1 MKKVDC
7 IGLFC
12 PMPLYM
18 TRKAVEE
25 AENGEVIEVLADDP
39 AAKKDIPEWAERMGH
54 EVLSVEEDDGIYVI
68 RIRKRG

>member
-25 AENGEVIEVLADDP
+25 AESGEIIEVLADDP
-39 AAKKDIPEWAERMGH
+39 AAKSDIPEWAKRMGH
-54 EVLSVEEDDGIYVI
+54 EVLSVDEEDGII
-68 RIRKRG
+68 RILIRKR

>member
-25 AENGEVIEVLADDP
+25 AEKGEIIEVLADDP
-39 AAKKDIPEWAERMGH
+39 AAKKDIPEWAKRMGH
-54 EVLSVEEDDGIYVI
+54 EVLEVEERDGIYRIVI
-68 RIRKRG
+68 RKG